1 MKRGER
7 SEKICRGGGGGYF
20 FPLFWRENEIFLIRF
35 AKLITMKT
43 KKKIMLMK
51 FRRRERTSLHFGGR
65 SVKVGAGNTSNSGGG
80 TIRVGKQ
87 DF

>member
-1 MKRGER
+1 
-7 SEKICRGGGGGYF
+7 
-20 FPLFWRENEIFLIRF
+20 
-35 AKLITMKT
+35 
-43 KKKIMLMK
+43 MLMK

-65 SVKVGAGNTSNSGGG
+65 SVKVEAGNTSNSGGG

>member
-7 SEKICRGGGGGYF
+7 SEKICRGWGGYF

-43 KKKIMLMK
+43 KKKKNNVNEIQK
-51 FRRRERTSLHFGGR
+51 GGKNFFAFWREVSKGGGR
-65 SVKVGAGNTSNSGGG
+65 
-80 TIRVGKQ
+80 Q
-87 DF
+87 YFQ